1 MGIFGAMSTA
11 ISGLVAQSS
20 ALEHISDNIANTQTT
35 GFKRSETSFSEIV
48 TDSNPTKLRAG
59 VVLASSRPTNTVQ
72 GDIQGSN
79 VATHMAIN
87 GDGYF
92 IVDTQTGTADGNP
105 VFGGVD
111 RYTRRGDFEVDRNGN
126 LVNGSG
132 YFLKGI
138 PLDPVT
144 GNATGTLPEVVSISN
159 DFLPASA
166 TSRID
171 YRANLPALPL
181 TSNYDPLVANSELLT
196 AAAFTGDP
204 TTAGAGTVRA
214 DESDLF
220 LERSVAGGAITTYDS
235 AGAPVNVQFR
245 WGKIDSVG
253 AGGSDSWNLFY
264 LTDSTASGATTAW
277 QNSGQNYVFGTNGQL
292 SPAVASTTIT
302 GLTVDGISLGNMDL
316 QHGTAGLTQFADSN
330 GSVQVTDID
339 QNGYTSGSL
348 VDVAISDDE
357 RLTATYSNGET
368 VDLAEITLASFNGDN
383 ALQKL
388 DGGAY
393 AATVGSGAGSNS
405 DIADE
410 FTKLIVTQQA
420 YAAGTRIVTTGDEM
434 LQEALNMVR

>member
-59 VVLASSRPTNTVQ
+59 VVLASSRPTNTGQ

-92 IVDTQTGTADGNP
+92 IVDTQTGT
-105 VFGGVD
+105 
-111 RYTRRGDFEVDRNGN
+111 
-126 LVNGSG
+126 
-132 YFLKGI
+132 
-138 PLDPVT
+138 
-144 GNATGTLPEVVSISN
+144 
-159 DFLPASA
+159 
-166 TSRID
+166 RID

-393 AATVGSGAGSNS
+393 AATVGSGAALLNTQGKIVAQALEGSNS